1 MRCAWHVRMP
11 EGDLQRASFQPRSR
25 SVSRGGEIIDKRTS
39 SQSTP
44 LDPPTHQGF
53 FGQRH
58 GEQVASHIRAIQ
70 VARGR
75 TGDELIFDVSHTFIF
90 QASAR
95 EIPMSW
101 KR

>member
-1 MRCAWHVRMP
+1 M
-11 EGDLQRASFQPRSR
+11 SR
-25 SVSRGGEIIDKRTS
+25 VGVEYVIDKRTS

-44 LDPPTHQGF
+44 LDPPRPPIHQGF

-75 TGDELIFDVSHTFIF
+75 TDDELIFDVSHTFIF